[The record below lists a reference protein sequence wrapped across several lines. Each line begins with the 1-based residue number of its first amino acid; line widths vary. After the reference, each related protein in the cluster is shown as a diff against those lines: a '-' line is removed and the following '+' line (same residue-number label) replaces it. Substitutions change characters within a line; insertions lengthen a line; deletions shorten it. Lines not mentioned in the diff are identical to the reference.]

1 MSDFTYKNDLNVD
14 ELLKIMDELG
24 IIITE
29 GKINK
34 EGYYDL
40 IFRINEKEVNRT
52 LKRTN
57 WEDYFIFT

>member
-1 MSDFTYKNDLNVD
+1 MSDFTYKN
-14 ELLKIMDELG
+14 
-24 IIITE
+24 
-29 GKINK
+29 
-34 EGYYDL
+34 DL